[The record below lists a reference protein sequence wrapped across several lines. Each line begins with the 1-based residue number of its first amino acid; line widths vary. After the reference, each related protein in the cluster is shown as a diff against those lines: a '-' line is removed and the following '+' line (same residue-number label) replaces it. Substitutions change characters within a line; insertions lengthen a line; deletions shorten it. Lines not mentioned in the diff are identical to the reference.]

1 MVRVEGSCTVR
12 ALGNDVHG
20 VNTHTIEYVFNLSS
34 EGRTASQLRLELS
47 MESNEKQVAVSSVLV
62 EASSE
67 GATKVPIERDR
78 RKTVEDLNKWI
89 QSIVVAGRIPFD
101 VVLPG
106 SSNSQVR
113 QEHVLNA
120 VRCQAAVTIRSCSL
134 GSLLCLCECL
144 MTMDDFISTKDFQSF
159 MSSAP
164 TKKWVQHLSQ
174 GLCKTATRQQAS
186 QKDVLKRA
194 SKYHA
199 GLMKRGVP
207 SKLTPFESE
216 CITVGLRSISSTAWK
231 DDQRFMI
238 HVWSTASSGTT
249 VAEKLLET
257 VSAMACLHTI
267 SEDNVLE
274 REYCL
279 EFHPEIFSRLNNLLV
294 LCEKLCET
302 NKRKKVTLTKFTD
315 MTYHLLLILG
325 SCFQRHSKSNINIR
339 QVSCS

>member
-12 ALGNDVHG
+12 ALAEGPSSSDVHG
-20 VNTHTIEYVFNLSS
+20 VNTHIIEHVFNLSS

-62 EASSE
+62 EASTE
-67 GATKVPIERDR
+67 GATKVPIKRDR

-89 QSIVVAGRIPFD
+89 QSIVVAGKIPFD
-101 VVLPG
+101 ALPG

-144 MTMDDFISTKDFQSF
+144 MTMDDFISTKEFQSF
-159 MSSAP
+159 MRSAP

-186 QKDVLKRA
+186 QKDVLKGA

-216 CITVGLRSISSTAWK
+216 CITVGLRSISSMSSG
-231 DDQRFMI
+231 QMS
-238 HVWSTASSGTT
+238 HVLSTASSGTT

-294 LCEKLCET
+294 LCEKLCEA
-302 NKRKKVTLTKFTD
+302 NKRKKVTLTKCTD

-339 QVSCS
+339 QVSWS